1 MKTLPTGSTIGIL
14 GGGQLARM
22 TALAAA
28 RLGYHTHIYARQ
40 PDEPACQVTPWRTF
54 GDFGDR
60 KKLEVFARGVD
71 VVTLEWENIPVDTV
85 ATVEKFVPCHPKFTV
100 LHIAQNRI
108 LEKSFAREQGVLT
121 PEFRPATSSVELLA
135 ALETLGLPCITK
147 TSRLGYDGKGQAI
160 IRAID
165 EVGDIWHA
173 LKTDEAI
180 VEKLVPFE
188 KEISVIVARRGD
200 GQMRS
205 YPPVENRHKNGILD
219 ETHVPAQI
227 SDDVKK
233 QAIRMAETLCEK
245 LEVIGLLAVEMFV
258 VNGKVLMNEVAPR
271 PHNSGHW
278 SIDGATTS
286 QFEQLVRAIC
296 GLPLGEAKALFPCV
310 MKNLIGADVKDWQD
324 YLNMPGAHLHLYG
337 KKETLPGRKMG
348 HVTIRNRREE
358 MDG

>member
-1 MKTLPTGSTIGIL
+1 MKTLPLGSTIGIL

-28 RLGYHTHIYARQ
+28 RLGYKTHIYAKQ

-60 KKLEVFARGVD
+60 KKLEVFAKGVD

-85 ATVEKFVPCHPKFTV
+85 STVEKHVVCHPKSTV
-100 LHIAQNRI
+100 LHIAQNRL
-108 LEKSFAREQGVLT
+108 LEKSFAREQGLLT
-121 PEFRPATSSVELLA
+121 PEFRSATSAGELHGA
-135 ALETLGLPCITK
+135 VDMLGLSCIAK
-147 TSRLGYDGKGQAI
+147 TSRFGYDGKGQVTIHNAEESET
-160 IRAID
+160 A
-165 EVGDIWHA
+165 WKQ

-200 GQMRS
+200 GQMRC
-205 YPPVENRHKNGILD
+205 YPAVENRHKNGILD

-233 QAIRMAETLCEK
+233 QAQKMAETLCEK

-258 VNGKVLMNEVAPR
+258 VNGKVLMNEMAPR

-310 MKNLIGADVKDWQD
+310 MKNLIGNDVADWQD
-324 YLNMPGAHLHLYG
+324 YLIMPGAHLHFYG
-337 KKETLPGRKMG
+337 KKDTLPGRKMG

-358 MDG
+358 MEG